1 MSDIFIETFLD
12 VRVAETRDD
21 RSHWVSQTWVDSTR
35 RNEVAT
41 AAVVVLPALDE
52 DGSVLYPA
60 GAPEFVRA
68 LREALGPDL
77 SVVVPT
83 RPEDYAELLLHSR
96 EWRLPK
102 LFIAYV
108 AVPLLVNLLSTKI
121 TVVVPGFEA
130 SDTVNMELVV
140 EGENHRCLTVK
151 YKGPA
156 KAIPDVVLK
165 QIERCGDYLNNPKG
179 VPNK

>member
-1 MSDIFIETFLD
+1 MSETLVETFLD
-12 VRVAETRDD
+12 VRVEETRND
-21 RSHWVSQTWVDSTR
+21 RGYWASQTWVDPTR

-41 AAVVVLPALDE
+41 AAVVVLPTTDE

-60 GAPEFVRA
+60 GAPDFVRT

-77 SVVVPT
+77 HVVVPT

-102 LFIAYV
+102 LLIAYV
-108 AVPLLVNLLSTKI
+108 AVPLLINLLSTKI
-121 TVVVPGFEA
+121 TTVLPGFEA
-130 SDTVNMELVV
+130 EDTINMELVV

-151 YKGPA
+151 FKGPA
-156 KAIPDVVLK
+156 KAIPDVVLR

-179 VPNK
+179 AAKK